1 MKNKILHILK
11 VMLIIILMLIVIF
24 IFLTIFT
31 YCGQKKLTLEEKTY
45 DKAFL
50 PVFVIPSIDY
60 KKNNDIIGISLSF
73 HKDDENEKIIEYTVL
88 FKDEDH
94 PNSFIN
100 FIYDIYR
107 SFKYKRLI
115 DTESFFIY
123 FVKSYDGY
131 WKAVSVDFP
140 DDYGLEQVYLEKKVK
155 HFSLKIEGAYFEKK
169 DNRIVIYINTWNHMF
184 SNKDTNI
191 NLEKITLDYY
201 KTYSG
206 NRVEVEKQFNKNYEI
221 DKEKKEIKDKK

>member
-1 MKNKILHILK
+1 MDKKVNFTLKIILII
-11 VMLIIILMLIVIF
+11 LLFIIILF
-24 IFLTIFT
+24 IFLTGFT
-31 YCGQKKLTLEEKTY
+31 YCGKNKLTLEEKSY

-50 PVFVIPSIDY
+50 PVFIVPTIDY
-60 KKNNDIIGISLSF
+60 KKNNDIIGVSLSF
-73 HKDDENEKIIEYTVL
+73 IKDDENEKIIEYTIL

-94 PNSFIN
+94 PSSFVN

-123 FVKSYDGY
+123 FVKSFDGY

-140 DDYGLEQVYLEKKVK
+140 DDYGSDQIYLQKNVK
-155 HFSLKIEGAYFEKK
+155 HFSLKIEGANFEKK

-191 NLEKITLDYY
+191 NLEKITLDNY
-201 KTYSG
+201 KTFWGS
-206 NRVEVEKQFNKNYEI
+206 RVEVEKQFNKNYSI
-221 DKEKKEIKDKK
+221 DKKN